1 MEWKAN
7 RLPSLQGRGWG
18 WVRRRRP
25 KHRVSEKPRFA
36 RLPTPHPSLP
46 GRGILLLLAALLAG
60 DLAVAQAPGGPTLAE
75 ARQEA
80 AEARRRSELL
90 EGEARRATGEA
101 ERANAAAAALASRIE
116 AAEADIT
123 AAQARIALVE
133 RLSAEQRARL
143 AASQGSLIRL
153 TAALQ
158 TMARRPPA
166 LALIQPGSLDEVV
179 HVRALLASSLPA
191 IRARTAGVRSEMA
204 RGEALRRQARDAVL
218 QLGAS
223 RRDLQQ
229 RRVALARFEQ
239 DQRRR
244 SASLMQSALH
254 ESDRALAFGEEARDL
269 AALAGTRAFQ
279 AQLARRLAELPG
291 PELRPGDPPARRRPP
306 YYLLPVEGRLLTGTG
321 EISDAGV
328 HARGL
333 TFAARA
339 GAQAIAPRSGR
350 IAYAAPYRGYGEVV
364 IIDHGGGWTTTLTNL
379 AGLAVRRGDQVRAR
393 QPLGRTGA
401 GEVTVELRKDGRP
414 FPITLLL

>member
-1 MEWKAN
+1 MGTGGGKSE
-7 RLPSLQGRGWG
+7 RGD
-18 WVRRRRP
+18 RR
-25 KHRVSEKPRFA
+25 A
-36 RLPTPHPSLP
+36 RWRIRCSAPIPA
-46 GRGILLLLAALLAG
+46 LAAISLSLATG
-60 DLAVAQAPGGPTLAE
+60 GLAVAQAPPSLAE
-75 ARQEA
+75 AQREA
-80 AEARRRSELL
+80 AVAKRRSDFL
-90 EGEARRATGEA
+90 ERQARQATGEA
-101 ERANAAAAALASRIE
+101 AKANAAAAALAGRIE

-123 AAQARIALVE
+123 AAQARIALIE
-133 RLSAEQRARL
+133 RLGAAQRARL
-143 AASQGSLIRL
+143 AASQGPLIRL

-204 RGEALRRQARDAVL
+204 RGEALRRQAREAVV
-218 QLGAS
+218 QLGS
-223 RRDLQQ
+223 GRSDLQQ
-229 RRVALARFEQ
+229 RRVALSRFEQ
-239 DQRRR
+239 AQRSR
-244 SASLMQSALH
+244 SASLTRSALR

-269 AALAGTRAFQ
+269 AALAGTRAYQ
-279 AQLARRLAELPG
+279 AQLERRLGALAG
-291 PELRPGDPPARRRPP
+291 PPLRPGAPPARPRTP
-306 YYLLPVEGRLLTGTG
+306 YYVLPVEGRLLTGTG

-333 TFAARA
+333 TFSAAP
-339 GAQAIAPRSGR
+339 GAPAVAPRGGR

-364 IIDHGGGWTTTLTNL
+364 IIDHGGGWTTTLTHL
-379 AGLAVRRGDQVRAR
+379 TGLAVKRGDQVGAR